1 MLKLLPMRNIIR
13 KGLILLLLSLLPRI
27 PVLCQIT
34 LDAGQTKTLSLILIE
49 HEKLNEENPLLKQ
62 QIHSLERLNQL
73 YIDSDS
79 IQFEEIKNLKLQVVS
94 NEKKIQQMKSTQK
107 KTIFG
112 ASVGGIV
119 LFFIG
124 LLL

>member
-1 MLKLLPMRNIIR
+1 M
-13 KGLILLLLSLLPRI
+13 
-27 PVLCQIT
+27 CQIT

-49 HEKLNEENPLLKQ
+49 HEKLSEENPLLKQ

-107 KTIFG
+107 KTIIG
-112 ASVGGIV
+112 SSVGGIV
-119 LFFIG
+119 LFILG

>member
-1 MLKLLPMRNIIR
+1 M
-13 KGLILLLLSLLPRI
+13 
-27 PVLCQIT
+27 CQIT

-49 HEKLNEENPLLKQ
+49 HEKLSEENPLLKQ

-94 NEKKIQQMKSTQK
+94 NEKKIQKMKSTQK
-107 KTIFG
+107 KLIIG
-112 ASVGGIV
+112 SSVGGIV

>member
-1 MLKLLPMRNIIR
+1 M
-13 KGLILLLLSLLPRI
+13 
-27 PVLCQIT
+27 CQIT

-49 HEKLNEENPLLKQ
+49 HEKLSEENPLLKQ
-62 QIHSLERLNQL
+62 QIHLLERLNQL

>member
-1 MLKLLPMRNIIR
+1 M
-13 KGLILLLLSLLPRI
+13 
-27 PVLCQIT
+27 CQIT

-49 HEKLNEENPLLKQ
+49 HEKLSEENPLLKQ